1 MKYED
6 LSIKYIQN
14 ISIQL
19 SEKDPSNLKI
29 FKLLFNIFFVTVVL
43 LVFLLSAVTINNFE
57 KSLKYVFGLLEI
69 SCLNRRFKLVYSK
82 LAVLSHSVLKSSK
95 VTGFIYTSVCCD
107 KPCFFFVEVALQRYP
122 YEKVF

>member
-19 SEKDPSNLKI
+19 SEKDPSSLKI

-43 LVFLLSAVTINNFE
+43 LVFLLSAVTINSFE
-57 KSLKYVFGLLEI
+57 KSLKYVFLGFL
-69 SCLNRRFKLVYSK
+69 KLVVWTDG
-82 LAVLSHSVLKSSK
+82 LN
-95 VTGFIYTSVCCD
+95 
-107 KPCFFFVEVALQRYP
+107 
-122 YEKVF
+122 

>member
-43 LVFLLSAVTINNFE
+43 LVFLLSAVTIKKKK
-57 KSLKYVFGLLEI
+57 KSLKYVFLGFL
-69 SCLNRRFKLVYSK
+69 KLV
-82 LAVLSHSVLKSSK
+82 V
-95 VTGFIYTSVCCD
+95 
-107 KPCFFFVEVALQRYP
+107 
-122 YEKVF
+122 